1 MTSLLKPAEVHSY
14 EVYQTFLVAGH
25 FFIPLF
31 HFALHTRFHWLLSR
45 SDIAYQ
51 IKHNQQ
57 FLSSGTLTLS
67 NPYYFIYDQHP
78 HLFPVCLLS
87 YSHSLLHTP
96 SPLRGCI
103 LLKYEPY
110 QNPLL
115 STLDMLNAV
124 LKVRLWWCQTL
135 RNPFLQL
142 LSHYTNHSDLFQT
155 LTPPSA
161 LWHYQWY
168 LPWPNSLIPF
178 SPSVTF
184 SSPYFSFV
192 LQIGHSV
199 LEM

>member
-14 EVYQTFLVAGH
+14 EVYPTFLVAGH
-25 FFIPLF
+25 FFSPLF

-110 QNPLL
+110 QNHYFQPW
-115 STLDMLNAV
+115 TCWMQY
-124 LKVRLWWCQTL
+124 LKSDFDDARLFVIPSFSSFHT
-135 RNPFLQL
+135 
-142 LSHYTNHSDLFQT
+142 T
-155 LTPPSA
+155 LTTVTSSKHSLHPQLSDTISDIFHDPILS
-161 LWHYQWY
+161 Y
-168 LPWPNSLIPF
+168 LFLH
-178 SPSVTF
+178 
-184 SSPYFSFV
+184 
-192 LQIGHSV
+192 L
-199 LEM
+199 